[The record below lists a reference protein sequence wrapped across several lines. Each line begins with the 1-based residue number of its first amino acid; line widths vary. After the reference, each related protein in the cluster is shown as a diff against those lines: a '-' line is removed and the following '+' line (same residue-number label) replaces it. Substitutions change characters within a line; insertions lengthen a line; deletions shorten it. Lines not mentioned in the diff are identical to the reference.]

1 MKKNLIKVVFLKH
14 GAKLILLM
22 KFFHIVF
29 IYTESIEKINKKGK
43 HISPMNFSRCL
54 IYQAKYPD
62 SERCKIPLTFVRK
75 SLSVVT
81 EHYIYT
87 SFDQQFN
94 QQKVFLFLRNE
105 RYLKQLWGEKE
116 KKIGNWRKKYQWTE
130 NNQVTFL

>member
-1 MKKNLIKVVFLKH
+1 MKKNLIKVVFSEARCQTDTIIEVLH
-14 GAKLILLM
+14 
-22 KFFHIVF
+22 FVF
-29 IYTESIEKINKKGK
+29 IYTESIEEINKKGK

-87 SFDQQFN
+87 SFDPQFN
-94 QQKVFLFLRNE
+94 QHKVFLFLRYE
-105 RYLKQLWGEKE
+105 RYLKQL
-116 KKIGNWRKKYQWTE
+116 
-130 NNQVTFL
+130 